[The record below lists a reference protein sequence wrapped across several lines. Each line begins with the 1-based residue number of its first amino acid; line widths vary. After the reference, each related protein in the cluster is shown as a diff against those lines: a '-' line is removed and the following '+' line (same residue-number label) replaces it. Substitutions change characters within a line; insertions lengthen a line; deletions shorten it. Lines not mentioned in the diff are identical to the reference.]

1 MITELSSAV
10 APAVLLAV
18 AVLLATAAALRF
30 APGRRPLRD
39 PARQP
44 LTPVET
50 ALLRGGARG
59 AVRTASVEL
68 YLVGSVEPAWR
79 QALRRD
85 SAKPPTG
92 CSDVARAVYRV
103 LQGRMHPRRLERSD
117 RVREATKAL
126 ARQLALDGL
135 LLTRGRRLA
144 AGAVLL
150 PVFAVAP
157 VVASAGEGTPLG
169 PPLLL
174 GLLADGAA
182 LLLWPWTR
190 RTGRGA
196 ALFAQ
201 LRREE
206 QGTRPPT
213 EAEPARLL
221 LHVALF
227 GAPALRAGLPR
238 FTAESGMLSRPPREP
253 MERGGGGGSPE
264 ALSCGG

>member
-1 MITELSSAV
+1 MITEVSSAV
-10 APAVLLAV
+10 AVAL

-30 APGRRPLRD
+30 PPGRRPLRD

-50 ALLRGGARG
+50 ALLRGGVRG
-59 AVRTASVEL
+59 AVQTASVEL

-85 SAKPPTG
+85 PTKPPTG
-92 CSDVARAVYRV
+92 CSDVARALYRV
-103 LQGRMHPRRLERSD
+103 LQGRLHPRRLERND
-117 RVREATKAL
+117 RVREATAAL
-126 ARQLALDGL
+126 AGRLALDGL
-135 LLTRGRRLA
+135 LLTCGRRLA
-144 AGAVLL
+144 AGAALL
-150 PVFAVAP
+150 PVFAAAP
-157 VVASAGEGTPLG
+157 VAASAGAGTPLG
-169 PPLLL
+169 PLLLL
-174 GLLADGAA
+174 GLLADAVA

-196 ALFAQ
+196 ALLAQ
-201 LRREE
+201 LRGEQ
-206 QGTRPPT
+206 QGTRRPT

-227 GAPALRAGLPR
+227 GAPALREGLPR

-253 MERGGGGGSPE
+253 MDRGGGGRSQE
-264 ALSCGG
+264 ALTCGG